1 MYLYF
6 RGHNVLDNK
15 TELQK
20 AMEKRNFKAKDKER
34 KVSEETEKTP
44 FQKMLE
50 ERAKRL
56 EQVQIDQNNVL
67 MNYRNNTFSNILM
80 IKSKKHF
87 IQYCFRLN
95 PDRKEVVVVTQATIV
110 ETVVRSQKTR
120 FKGFEQV

>member
-67 MNYRNNTFSNILM
+67 MNYRNNTFSKILM
-80 IKSKKHF
+80 IISIKS
-87 IQYCFRLN
+87 LSN
-95 PDRKEVVVVTQATIV
+95 
-110 ETVVRSQKTR
+110 TVLD
-120 FKGFEQV
+120 

>member
-1 MYLYF
+1 MLECKYAKYFFHSIQSLALRCDINLAMYLYF

-56 EQVQIDQNNVL
+56 EQVEIDQNN
-67 MNYRNNTFSNILM
+67 
-80 IKSKKHF
+80 IKYDL
-87 IQYCFRLN
+87 QN
-95 PDRKEVVVVTQATIV
+95 
-110 ETVVRSQKTR
+110 
-120 FKGFEQV
+120 

>member
-1 MYLYF
+1 MLECKYLKYFFHSIQSLTLRCTINLSMYLYF

-56 EQVQIDQNNVL
+56 EQVKIDQNNVTYDL
-67 MNYRNNTFSNILM
+67 
-80 IKSKKHF
+80 
-87 IQYCFRLN
+87 
-95 PDRKEVVVVTQATIV
+95 
-110 ETVVRSQKTR
+110 
-120 FKGFEQV
+120 